1 MLVLLSLLVTTAVG
15 PPVGVVWHLRN
26 LGENCDDACDHA
38 WEKIATMRVFLGLGM
53 IMPFAGGQPSSLRS
67 ERSILGR
74 LRPGPAATVSV

>member
-1 MLVLLSLLVTTAVG
+1 MPVLLSLLVTTAVG
-15 PPVGVVWHLRN
+15 LPVGVVWHLRN

-53 IMPFAGGQPSSLRS
+53 MPFAGGQPSSLRS